1 MKARDRYTQLT
12 RGRSQFL
19 DTAVECSRLT
29 LPYLVQEDLSS
40 RPTHQKLHTPWQSVG
55 SKSVVNLA
63 AKLMLA
69 LLPPQ
74 TTFFKLQIRDD
85 KLGEEI
91 APEIKSELDL
101 SFSKL
106 ERMVMDYI
114 NASSDR
120 VVVHQALKHLI
131 VSGNALIFMGKDGLK
146 NYPLNRYVVNR
157 DGNGNICEIVT
168 KELVSRRILSDD
180 LPELLLPQPAVNPPG
195 NDGYKTGSDD
205 QDVEVYTYVR
215 KDEPSGR
222 WIWHQEA
229 FDKILPGSRSTA
241 PKNASPWLVLRFNT
255 VDGEDYGRGR
265 VEEFLGDIRSLEGLS
280 QALVEGS
287 AAAAKVVFLV
297 SPSSTT
303 KPKTIADAG
312 NGAIVQGREEDVSV
326 IQVGKTADFRTAAE
340 QMQNLEKRINDAFL
354 VLQVRQSERTTAEEV
369 RLTQMELEQQ
379 LGGLFSLLTIEFLVP
394 YLNRTLHILQ
404 RTNKI
409 PKIPKDI
416 VRPEIVAGVNALG
429 RGQDQQSLVQFIT
442 TIANTMGPEIM
453 AKFLDP
459 TEYIKR
465 LAAAQGI
472 DVLNLVKSPETME
485 QEKQAQQQQLMQ
497 AEMMKQAGQFANAPM
512 ADPSKNPSLGR
523 SLDDGYSELTGK
535 QNPENA
541 KQTIPTNESEEQEAL
556 PAEGFEA

>member
-1 MKARDRYTQLT
+1 MKARDRYTQLS

-29 LPYLVQEDLSS
+29 LPYLIQEDLSS
-40 RPTHQKLHTPWQSVG
+40 QPTHQKLHTPWQSVG
-55 SKSVVNLA
+55 SKCVVNLA

-74 TTFFKLQIRDD
+74 TSFFKLQIRDD

-91 APEIKSELDL
+91 PREIRSELDL
-101 SFSKL
+101 SFSKM

-131 VSGNALIFMGKDGLK
+131 VSGNALIFMGKEGLK
-146 NYPLNRYVVNR
+146 NYPLNRYVINR
-157 DGNGNICEIVT
+157 DGNGNVCEIVT
-168 KELVSRRILSDD
+168 KELISRKILAMD
-180 LPELLLPQPAVNPPG
+180 LPEPLPNSPG
-195 NDGYKTGSDD
+195 DDGYKTGSDD

-215 KDEPSGR
+215 FDDNGR
-222 WIWHQEA
+222 WVWHQEA
-229 FDKILPGSRSTA
+229 LDRIIPGSRSTA
-241 PKNASPWLVLRFNT
+241 PKTANPWLTLRFNT

-287 AAAAKVVFLV
+287 AAASKVVFLV

-312 NGAIVQGREEDVSV
+312 NGAIVQGRPEDVGV
-326 IQVGKTADFRTAAE
+326 VQVGKTADFRTAAE
-340 QMQNLEKRINDAFL
+340 QINNLERRISDAFL
-354 VLQVRQSERTTAEEV
+354 LLNVRQSERTTAEEV

-379 LGGLFSLLTIEFLVP
+379 LGGLFSLLTVEFLIP

-404 RTNKI
+404 RNREL
-409 PKIPKDI
+409 PKIPKDL
-416 VRPEIVAGVNALG
+416 VRPQIVAGVNALG
-429 RGQDQQSLVQFIT
+429 RGQDQQSLIMFIQT
-442 TIANTMGPEIM
+442 LTQTLGPETIGQ
-453 AKFLDP
+453 FLDP
-459 TEYIKR
+459 GEFIKR

-472 DVLNLVKSPETME
+472 DVLNLVKTQETME
-485 QEKQAQQQQLMQ
+485 QERMQQQQMMQ
-497 AEMMKQAGQFANAPM
+497 QQSLLEQAGQLANSPM
-512 ADPSKNPSLGR
+512 ADPSKNPAVGEVMSQATDQL
-523 SLDDGYSELTGK
+523 
-535 QNPENA
+535 QNNA
-541 KQTIPTNESEEQEAL
+541 EEQTIPS
-556 PAEGFEA
+556 PEGG

>member
-1 MKARDRYTQLT
+1 MKARDRYSQLT
-12 RGRSQFL
+12 RGRTQFL
-19 DTAVECSRLT
+19 HTAVECSRLT

-40 RPTHQKLHTPWQSVG
+40 RPEHQKLHTPWQSVG

-74 TTFFKLQIRDD
+74 TSFFKFQIRDD
-85 KLGEEI
+85 KLGVEFPREV
-91 APEIKSELDL
+91 KSELDL
-101 SFSKL
+101 SFAKM

-114 NASSDR
+114 NGSTDR

-146 NYPLNRYVVNR
+146 NYPLNRFVVNR
-157 DGNGNICEIVT
+157 DGNGNVCEIVT
-168 KELVSRRILSDD
+168 KELISRKMLEID
-180 LPELLLPQPAVNPPG
+180 LPESKPNSPG
-195 NDGYKTGSDD
+195 DDGYTTGSKD

-215 KDEPSGR
+215 LDDNGR
-222 WIWHQEA
+222 WVWHQEA
-229 FDKILPGSRSTA
+229 FDKILPGSRSTS
-241 PKNASPWLVLRFNT
+241 PKNTSPWLVLRFNT

-287 AAAAKVVFLV
+287 AAASKVVFLV

-312 NGAIVQGREEDVSV
+312 NGAIVQGKPDDVGV

-340 QMQNLEKRINDAFL
+340 QMQTLARRINEAFL

-379 LGGLFSLLTIEFLVP
+379 LGGLFSLLTVEFLIP

-404 RTNKI
+404 RNKDL
-409 PKIPKDI
+409 PKIPKDV
-416 VRPEIVAGVNALG
+416 VRPTIIAGVNAIG
-429 RGQDQQSLVQFIT
+429 RGQDQQTLVQFAQT
-442 TIANTMGPEIM
+442 LAQTMGPEIM

-459 TEYIKR
+459 GEYVKR
-465 LAAAQGI
+465 LAAASGI
-472 DVLNLVKSPETME
+472 DVLNLVKTPETMQ
-485 QEKQAQQQQLMQ
+485 QEKQAQQQQMMQ
-497 AEMMKQAGQFANAPM
+497 AELVKQAGQFASSPM
-512 ADPSKNPSLGR
+512 ADPSKNEGMANMIN
-523 SLDDGYSELTGK
+523 DGYDQLKNGNNQGEPPAAGEEEAP
-535 QNPENA
+535 PE
-541 KQTIPTNESEEQEAL
+541 
-556 PAEGFEA
+556 G